1 MLITKPLIFIAN
13 EAMMGGTDVRRK
25 NEQILKSFPKEKK
38 KVLANMESFLIHL
51 RSFSSF

>member
-13 EAMMGGTDVRRK
+13 EAMMGGTEVRRK

-51 RSFSSF
+51 QSFSSF